1 MVVERTVAQCH
12 GGQLRVL
19 PPCEVIVVKACPVKE
34 FLLVRSPEYDHRT
47 DLDQF
52 ACRNRPAG
60 EYAPA
65 AALCR
70 THIDDVGGEDCPLR
84 PRTQCSSTICRG
96 ITAPPC
102 ANESS
107 GCCPGK
113 KDAGRRE
120 FRQTYPGGS
129 EDRGVS
135 ERICIRTPPQ
145 TYLEEQTI
153 EDVIVARDLE
163 KRFEDLVAVD
173 HIAFRVRKG
182 EVFGF
187 LGPNG
192 AGKTTTMKMIQCIS
206 PKTGGTLEVFGMD
219 VNTHQREIKSR
230 LGVVPQETNLDPDFS
245 TYRNLLVYA
254 RYFGI
259 PKQEAEQ
266 RAENLLAFMQ
276 LEEKRDVRVDKLSG
290 GMKRRLIIARALIN
304 APELLILDEPTIGL
318 DPQARHLIWERLR
331 NLQAE
336 GNTLVLTTHY
346 LDEAERLCDRLV
358 IMDHGKILVE
368 GPPADLI
375 REHAGSDVVE
385 VEQTPKVIAR
395 LTELGVNYDLVGDM
409 LQVFT
414 DRPHDVARE
423 LLEVCRHEAVTVRP
437 ATLEDVFL
445 RLTGRRLRE

>member
-1 MVVERTVAQCH
+1 MLP
-12 GGQLRVL
+12 GQKR
-19 PPCEVIVVKACPVKE
+19 C
-34 FLLVRSPEYDHRT
+34 
-47 DLDQF
+47 
-52 ACRNRPAG
+52 
-60 EYAPA
+60 
-65 AALCR
+65 
-70 THIDDVGGEDCPLR
+70 
-84 PRTQCSSTICRG
+84 
-96 ITAPPC
+96 
-102 ANESS
+102 
-107 GCCPGK
+107 
-113 KDAGRRE
+113 GRRE